1 MAENLATVDKMSF
14 EEALTELESIVKSL
28 ENGDV
33 ALEDSIKSYE
43 RGIVL
48 KKHCEG
54 KLKEAQTKIE
64 KISINEDGE
73 VSTEPFVE
81 QE

>member
-54 KLKEAQTKIE
+54 KLKEAQEKIE